1 MGSPEPRA
9 VPVVVLVGPMGAG
22 KSSVGRRVAKALGLG
37 FTDTDSVIVQEH
49 GPITQIFERRGES
62 AFRAIEHDTVLRAL
76 GAGGIVAL
84 GGGAPLHPGTR
95 EALTG
100 LPVVL
105 LDVADDAVA
114 GRIRG
119 QKRPLLNGED
129 RDPVAEW
136 TRIRDERRPVYDAV
150 ATVRLDTSGRPMQA
164 VVDEIV
170 AWARAEGIVPGARE
184 E

>member
-1 MGSPEPRA
+1 MVSPESSGA
-9 VPVVVLVGPMGAG
+9 PVIVLIGPMGAG
-22 KSSVGRRVAKALGLG
+22 KSSVGKRVAKALGLR
-37 FTDTDSVIVQEH
+37 FTDTDSVIAQEH
-49 GPITQIFERRGES
+49 GPITQIFERRGEA
-62 AFRAIEHDTVLRAL
+62 AFRLIEHDTVRRAL
-76 GAGGIVAL
+76 GGGGVVAV

-95 EALTG
+95 AALAS

-105 LDVADDAVA
+105 LDVADEAVA

-119 QKRPLLNGED
+119 QKRPLLNRED
-129 RDPVAEW
+129 RDPVEEW
-136 TRIRDERRPVYDAV
+136 VRIREERRPVYESV

-170 AWARAEGIVPGARE
+170 AWARGEGIVPGARE